1 MRKFFWNY
9 LLLAPFMIL
18 FGAFFLYPIF
28 SGFYYSFYDWDG
40 IGAATFSGFKNYET
54 VLTSRNS
61 RQAAHNL
68 FTYVAITVPVGIAV
82 AFGLALLVDHFSG
95 FWARF
100 FRSLFFL
107 PVVIPLFLAATIW
120 RWLYAPNFG
129 MLNLLA
135 DGLGFGN
142 IRFLTDPSVMLYAL
156 IAVDVWASAG
166 FNMVILLAGLKNIP
180 RHYYEAAWLD
190 GANKFQQIRFITLP
204 LLKPVMIFVITYSF
218 ISALQVFD
226 LPWLLTG
233 SSFLDYGGRRKALL
247 FPVMDMMGR
256 GFGGLSFGLASAYGF
271 LLTLAIILITVLLG
285 KREGHR
291 YENLTLGADKMAHR
305 YLSCY
310 CNRFSDLVDG
320 ECGFRRSRHTLI
332 A

>member
-9 LLLAPFMIL
+9 LLLAPFMLL
-18 FGAFFLYPIF
+18 FCAFFLYPIL

-40 IGAATFSGFKNYET
+40 IGAASFAGWKNYET

-61 RQAAHNL
+61 RIAATNL
-68 FTYVAITVPVGIAV
+68 VTYVSITVPVGISV
-82 AFGLALLVDHFSG
+82 ALGLALLVDHFSN
-95 FWARF
+95 FWGRF

-129 MLNLLA
+129 MLSLIA
-135 DGLGFGN
+135 DWLGLGN
-142 IRFLTDPSVMLYAL
+142 IRFLTDPALMLYSL
-156 IAVDVWASAG
+156 IAVDVWVSAG

-180 RHYYEAAWLD
+180 RHYYEAAKLD
-190 GANKFQQIRFITLP
+190 GANKVQQIRFITLP
-204 LLKPVMIFVITYSF
+204 MLRPVMVFVVTYSF

-256 GFGGLSFGLASAYGF
+256 GFGGLSFGLAAAYGF
-271 LLTLAIILITVLLG
+271 LLTLAIILVTLLIFAWQR
-285 KREGHR
+285 RE
-291 YENLTLGADKMAHR
+291 EQK
-305 YLSCY
+305 
-310 CNRFSDLVDG
+310 
-320 ECGFRRSRHTLI
+320 
-332 A
+332 